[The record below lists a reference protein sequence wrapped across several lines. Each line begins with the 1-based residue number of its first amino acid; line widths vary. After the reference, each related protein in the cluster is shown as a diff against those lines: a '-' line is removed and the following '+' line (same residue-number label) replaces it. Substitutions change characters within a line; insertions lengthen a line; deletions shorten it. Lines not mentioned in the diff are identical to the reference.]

1 MRDLDAGQLGM
12 IEKVL
17 EPWFRRNVAFP
28 DVQRHGR
35 CDLLILRHLNLA
47 KQPQGDVGTFHV
59 KLEEGAEGEFSQV
72 LTEVADAA
80 QQDADDVNQG
90 VQTYALYAQF
100 PQDKNYV
107 PRKVF
112 RVAAR
117 DVETERDLSPSEP
130 ADARGLVA
138 QTMRHLEVTQR
149 TSMVMYTELMRAQQ
163 QQIERLSSM
172 NEKFADQQI
181 DFLVLV
187 QDLLDNRHKRRLA
200 EKESEVGLALK
211 ETAMS
216 KLDVLLPIVVN
227 RLAGKQV
234 LPEDNGSL
242 MLMGSLIENLDEPQQ
257 LAILNSL
264 SDAQKMAFAEVIATY
279 EKQKGK
285 WMRGQK
291 QIALGSTNALP
302 QNLDAA
308 SAPPSQNID
317 VASAPLPLSM
327 TLRERMSAS
336 NDETKDPQLQKIED
350 DAARFGNHFRDLLQ
364 KPTTKDDKQ

>member
-1 MRDLDAGQLGM
+1 MHPQDDGERGT
-12 IEKVL
+12 IEKMI

-28 DVQRHGR
+28 DVKRHGR
-35 CDLLILRHLNLA
+35 CDLLTLRHLNLS
-47 KQPQGDVGTFHV
+47 KQPQGDVGTFPV
-59 KLEEGAEGEFSQV
+59 KLEEGAEGEFSNI
-72 LTEVADAA
+72 LAEVADAA

-149 TSMVMYTELMRAQQ
+149 TATVVTTELLRYQQ
-163 QQIERLSSM
+163 QQIERLAAM
-172 NEKFADQQI
+172 NEKFSEQQI

-187 QDLLDNRHKRRLA
+187 QDLLDKRHERRLN
-200 EKESEVGLALK
+200 ERDHETGLALK
-211 ETAMS
+211 ESALT
-216 KLDVLLPIVVN
+216 KLDVLLPIIVN

-234 LPEDNGSL
+234 LPEDNASL
-242 MLMGSLIENLDEPQQ
+242 MLMGSLLENLDDQQQ
-257 LAILNSL
+257 LAILGNL
-264 SDAQKMAFAEVIATY
+264 TDAQKMAFAEVIANY

-285 WMRGQK
+285 WLRGQK
-291 QIALGSTNALP
+291 KIVLGTENSLVPTKEP
-302 QNLDAA
+302 GD
-308 SAPPSQNID
+308 SS
-317 VASAPLPLSM
+317 SPLPTSM
-327 TLRERMSAS
+327 TLRERMTLPSKS
-336 NDETKDPQLQKIED
+336 EDPLIQKIEED
-350 DAARFGNHFRDLLQ
+350 GERFGSHFLDLIK
-364 KPTTKDDKQ
+364 KPTTNNGDPR